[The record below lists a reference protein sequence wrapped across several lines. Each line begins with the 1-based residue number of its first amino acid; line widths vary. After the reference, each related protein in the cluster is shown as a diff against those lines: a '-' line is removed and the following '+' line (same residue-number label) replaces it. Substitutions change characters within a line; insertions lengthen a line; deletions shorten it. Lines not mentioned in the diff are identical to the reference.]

1 MTSADRKSHLG
12 LAWAW
17 IIGFTLLRMAY
28 SQAFLL
34 TPDEVNYWQWG
45 RHLDWGYHDQAPL
58 IGWAIRASTS
68 LFGNTE
74 FGVRFPSV
82 IAMAIASMYMVAI
95 AHRWYGAEA
104 ALGTALLT
112 QAIFEFNLGGLLA
125 TPDGLQAAAWAGATY
140 HVARGYE
147 DNGIAQWLA
156 AGACFGFGLLAKF
169 TMVIFLPGAYL
180 YGLLVIRHRSRLAGI
195 KPYAGVA
202 LGLVMF
208 LPVVLWNHA
217 HNWNSVRHVAH
228 IGGADEPFGI
238 HLNFLGDFIGSQA
251 ALLTPLV
258 FLLVL
263 MAWGRAV
270 TRAERQRRWTSLYL
284 FFTSFIMFAG
294 FAVLSL
300 HSRVYGNWPGAGYV
314 PVAVLVA
321 AFYYGRRRPGFQK
334 IGFGRKLWPWAVGS
348 AYLIT
353 AVILVQVVWPV
364 IPIPQRLD
372 RISQELVGWDTLG
385 QRAGELMAD
394 MPNPDRTFL
403 FALAYQEASQLAFY
417 TPGQPRTVA
426 INKWSRPNVYDYWWR
441 DEDLIGWAGVGVSY
455 GANEH
460 ETRLAEVFER
470 VDPPVAVPIYRRQV
484 FWRRS
489 VPEPPL
495 KVYYLYRAYGFKG
508 GLRWV
513 PPDTDDVRVSQKE
526 MP

>member
-1 MTSADRKSHLG
+1 MTMADQKIYLR
-12 LAWAW
+12 LAWVW
-17 IIGFTLLRMAY
+17 ILAFTLLRMFY

-34 TPDEVNYWQWG
+34 TPDEANYWQWG

-74 FGVRFPSV
+74 FGVRLPSV
-82 IAMAIASMYMVAI
+82 LAMTVASLYMVAT
-95 AHRWYGAEA
+95 AHRWYGVEA
-104 ALGTALLT
+104 AFGTALLT

-147 DNGIAQWLA
+147 ENTGWQWMF
-156 AGACFGFGLLAKF
+156 AGAWFGFGLLAKF
-169 TMVIFLPGAYL
+169 TMVIFLPSAYT
-180 YGLLVIRHRSRLAGI
+180 YGLFARRHRNRLVGI

-208 LPVVLWNHA
+208 LPVILWNHA

-238 HLNFLGDFIGSQA
+238 HLNFLGDYIGSQA

-263 MAWGRAV
+263 MAWGRAA
-270 TRAERQRRWTSLYL
+270 TRSERQRRWISLYL
-284 FFTSFIMFAG
+284 FCTSFVMFAA

-300 HSRVYGNWPGAGYV
+300 HSRVYGNWPGAGYI
-314 PVAVLVA
+314 PAAVLVA
-321 AFYYGRRRPGFQK
+321 AFYFGRKRLGFQK
-334 IGFGRKLWPWAVGS
+334 SGFGRKLYPWAVGS

-353 AVILVQVVWPV
+353 AVILVQVVWPI
-364 IPIPQRLD
+364 IPIPKHLD
-372 RISQELVGWDTLG
+372 RISHEILGWDTLG
-385 QRAGELMAD
+385 IRAGAMKAD
-394 MPNPDRTFL
+394 MPIPDRTFL
-403 FALAYQEASQLAFY
+403 FATAYQEASQLAFY

-426 INKWSRPNVYDYWWR
+426 INKWSRPNVYDYWWQ
-441 DEDLIGWAGVGVSY
+441 DKDLIHWDGVGVSY
-455 GANEH
+455 GPEDH
-460 ETRLAEVFER
+460 KGRLAEVFER
-470 VDPPVAVPIYRRQV
+470 VDPPVRLPIYRKQV
-484 FWRRS
+484 FWRRNT
-489 VPEPPL
+489 PEPPL
-495 KVYYLYRAYGFKG
+495 KVFYLYRAYGFKG
-508 GLRWV
+508 GLRWI
-513 PPDTDDVRVSQKE
+513 PPDADDVRVSQKE